1 MNKVGKKV
9 IFDKVNLNIDFTLDD
24 VLEEFGVDAFT
35 FQNGKLLNEDK
46 SLNLEEVEKLVKP
59 YVDVKVKEKFGEDY
73 EIFSYYDTLNLSWN
87 VEVDALSKITD
98 YRKEQWWNEVTQ
110 NKNKLKLPK
119 LKKV

>member
-87 VEVDALSKITD
+87 VDVDAVSKIKD

-110 NKNKLKLPK
+110 NKTKLKLPK

>member
-9 IFDKVNLNIDFTLDD
+9 IFDDINMEINFTLDD
-24 VLEEFGVDAFT
+24 MLDHFEVNDYT
-35 FQNGKLLNEDK
+35 FQNGQLLNPDK

-59 YVDVKVKEKFGEDY
+59 YINDKIKEKFGEDY

-87 VEVDALSKITD
+87 VEIDAVSKITD
-98 YRKEQWWNEVTQ
+98 YRKKDTS
-110 NKNKLKLPK
+110 KLNLPK

>member
-9 IFDKVNLNIDFTLDD
+9 IFDGINMNIDFTLDD
-24 VLEEFGVDAFT
+24 IFDHFKVDAFT
-35 FQNGKLLNEDK
+35 FQNGRLLNPDK

-59 YVDVKVKEKFGEDY
+59 YIDTKVKEEFGEDY

-87 VEVDALSKITD
+87 VEVDAVSKITD
-98 YRKEQWWNEVTQ
+98 YRKQ
-110 NKNKLKLPK
+110 NKLNLPK